1 MSNLSLARIMYGS
14 NEDPGTSAWMHS
26 ASMRSQLPN
35 SLHAAHSS
43 SETWMSRILTVLLPN
58 RAGNGNDSTKNIS

>member
-14 NEDPGTSAWMHS
+14 NEAPGTPVWMHA

-35 SLHAAHSS
+35 SHHAARSATES
-43 SETWMSRILTVLLPN
+43 WMSRILTVLLPN
-58 RAGNGNDSTKNIS
+58 RAGNGDDSTKTIS